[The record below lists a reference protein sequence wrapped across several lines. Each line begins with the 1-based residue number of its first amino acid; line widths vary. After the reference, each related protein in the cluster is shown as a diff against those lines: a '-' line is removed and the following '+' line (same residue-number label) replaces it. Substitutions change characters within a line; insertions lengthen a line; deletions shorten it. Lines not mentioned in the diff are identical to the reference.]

1 MIFKS
6 NKNKDCMHLKHKS
19 TFSCNKSSVAL
30 GQCHHENKVLN
41 CLVDMPTL
49 LTTYQMLTS
58 VTLSSFIAVSSSFV
72 SLLNEQSAVL
82 SKQLETGGQNW
93 HGNTSVDIFNSSASL
108 AVYHSKSY

>member
-6 NKNKDCMHLKHKS
+6 NENKDRMHLKDKS

-30 GQCHHENKVLN
+30 ECHHQTKVWN
-41 CLVDMPTL
+41 SLVDVPTL

-58 VTLSSFIAVSSSFV
+58 VTLNSFIAVSSSFV

-82 SKQLETGGQNW
+82 SKQLETGGLRW
-93 HGNTSVDIFNSSASL
+93 YGNTSLGIFNSSASL
-108 AVYHSKSY
+108 AVYHSKSL